1 MKHRNAWLIVCVAT
15 AAVASAQEQPLPKKV
30 DLTPKFKELGLAV
43 RTQFGRPSCGT
54 FAITA
59 LAEFESARGQ
69 PRPAPALSEEFLW
82 WACDQAAGLKK
93 DHSVL
98 FQRVVNGLNTFGICT
113 EELMPY
119 AKKKDSPHKP
129 SAKALKDAARRA
141 ERWQVVWIRHWA
153 VNRKVDPKE
162 FHALKQALAHG
173 HPVACGLRWPKSS
186 KGDDRLLQVPPANKV
201 EDGHSVAFVGYE
213 DDASKPG
220 GGIFRIR
227 NSWGPQWGNGGYG
240 MMSYAYVRTYL
251 NDALW
256 LQWGPPHSEV
266 PRERFQANA
275 LPVRARNRCDVS
287 MQAMKPWG
295 NGMRSHGKQLFCRAE
310 PKGFVELEFNVKK
323 AGRYRLRV
331 EGTVAP
337 DYGIISIALDGK
349 PTGRKFDLYS
359 GMVGPSGPLELG
371 VHDLAATKHT
381 IRFTAVGKNAVSENF
396 WFGVSAI
403 DLLAAKQEL

>member
-1 MKHRNAWLIVCVAT
+1 MKHRNAWLIAWLAT
-15 AAVASAQEQPLPKKV
+15 AAVASGQEHPLPKKV
-30 DLTPKFKELGLAV
+30 DLTPKFKELRLNV
-43 RTQFGRPSCGT
+43 RNQFGRPSCGT

-59 LAEFESARGQ
+59 LAEFESARGR

-113 EELMPY
+113 EDLMPY
-119 AKKKDSPHKP
+119 AKKKDSPHTP
-129 SAKALKDAARRA
+129 PAAALKDAAKQA
-141 ERWQVVWIRHWA
+141 GRWKVIWVRHWA
-153 VNRKVDPKE
+153 VNRWVDPKE
-162 FHALKQALAHG
+162 FHALKQALASG
-173 HPVACGLRWPKSS
+173 HPVACGMRWPKSS
-186 KGDDRLLQVPPANKV
+186 KGNDRLLQLPPASQV

-220 GGIFRIR
+220 GGIFLIR
-227 NSWGPQWGNGGYG
+227 NSWGPKWGNGGYG
-240 MMSYAYVRTYL
+240 IISYAYVRAYL

-275 LPVRARNRCDVS
+275 LPVRAKNRCDVS
-287 MQAMKPWG
+287 AQDMKPWG
-295 NGMRSHGKQLFCRAE
+295 SGMWSHGKQLFCRAE
-310 PKGFVELEFNVKK
+310 PKGFVELEFHVRK

-331 EGTVAP
+331 VGTVAP
-337 DYGIISIALDGK
+337 DYGIIRIALDGK
-349 PTGRKFDLYS
+349 PTGRQFDLYS

-371 VHDLAATKHT
+371 VHDMAATKHT
-381 IRFTAVGKNAVSENF
+381 IRFTAIGKNAVSENF

-403 DLLAAKQEL
+403 DLLAPNQEP